1 MFSLYQLR
9 IFRAVAETES
19 MSQAAE
25 RLFLTQPAVS
35 HHIRALE
42 EDLGIRLFHRDK
54 RGVRLTEAGSVF
66 LEYAN
71 KILHLAAEAKR
82 EAARA
87 GGLTRSVVRIGA
99 SPNVGTALLPSW
111 ILSFHKKCPRVTTS
125 LKTAITPAVIKAIR
139 NREVDLGIV
148 EGEISKL
155 EGIEVLPLWDEEI
168 VIAVGPGHRWWGKHK
183 VHAKELEDEVFVARE
198 EGSMT
203 SAWEKRTLESLGIQQ
218 RSVAR
223 FDTPDGIKKAV
234 ASGLGIAL
242 VPCFSIQNEI
252 AERKLYPVRLY
263 EGKLFR
269 TLKLLWQ
276 PEGLKSLALRVFL
289 YYLSEEF
296 PHIPI
301 GVIVKYDEW
310 DTCVNPS
317 SEKL

>member
-1 MFSLYQLR
+1 
-9 IFRAVAETES
+9 
-19 MSQAAE
+19 
-25 RLFLTQPAVS
+25 
-35 HHIRALE
+35 
-42 EDLGIRLFHRDK
+42 
-54 RGVRLTEAGSVF
+54 
-66 LEYAN
+66 
-71 KILHLAAEAKR
+71 
-82 EAARA
+82 
-87 GGLTRSVVRIGA
+87 
-99 SPNVGTALLPSW
+99 
-111 ILSFHKKCPRVTTS
+111 
-125 LKTAITPAVIKAIR
+125 VIKAIR